1 MKAHVLLSPHN
12 VDELYFT
19 GKNTVVI
26 DVLRATTVINTALI
40 YGAKEIIPVNTIEF
54 AMKVSGNAFGG
65 QTILAGERN
74 TKKIDGFTLGN
85 SPLDFTKENVEGKSI
100 ILFTTNGSKAI
111 VKAKFSEN
119 LFLCSFNNL
128 DAVAEH
134 LVKMNEDFE
143 ILCAGSNGMFC
154 IEDTVCAG
162 KLVRKIQKLKNE
174 IVLTDAAKASL
185 ELNKSFGKNVEELLK
200 DCEHGQKLIANGF
213 EEDIRYCAQIDTLN
227 SFGVYESGSIK
238 LHKNK

>member
-26 DVLRATTVINTALI
+26 DVLRATSVIITALSNR
-40 YGAKEIIPVNTIEF
+40 AKEIIPVNSIEF

-85 SPLDFTKENVEGKSI
+85 SPLEFTKENIEGKSI

-111 VKAKFSEN
+111 VKAKFSAN
-119 LFLCSFNNL
+119 LFLCAFNNL
-128 DAVAEH
+128 NAVASH
-134 LVKMNEDFE
+134 LAEMNEDFE

-162 KLVRKIQKLKNE
+162 KLVRKIQKLKSD
-174 IVLTDAAKASL
+174 IILTDAAKASV
-185 ELNKSFGKNVEELLK
+185 ELNKSFGKNVEELLYN
-200 DCEHGQKLIANGF
+200 CEHGKKLIDNGF
-213 EEDIRYCAQIDTLN
+213 EEDINYCAQIDNLDGCAVFN
-227 SFGVYESGSIK
+227 SGSIK
-238 LHKNK
+238 LLKTN